1 MALQNLG
8 TITNLQKMTG
18 VLLATQDAN
27 GNPVALSGLP
37 NPAAD
42 QSQSVSFANMTAVP
56 NATPA
61 NSQFTFD
68 IIGTGVSNGAVTIT
82 IQTQQSNGDAGFRS
96 NARSRLSWTLLCP
109 AARRNSGHGRRRRDH
124 GFRDNRITRTG

>member
-1 MALQNLG
+1 MALRNLG

-82 IQTQQSNGDAGFRS
+82 IQTQQSNGDAGFS
-96 NARSRLSWTLLCP
+96 QQCQITVIEDPSIPGPP
-109 AARRNSGHGRRRRDH
+109 AQ
-124 GFRDNRITRTG
+124 FVITAGTIVHQ